1 MELFVG
7 LLSILIAIFAFVGI
21 FLFIAGYDIVDK
33 ALKEVKL
40 DVAYQAERVAEVL
53 SLEKRKK
60 RVAIYWY
67 AAIVIFIV
75 SLPFGITMLAGGSHE
90 QLHPWA
96 RASAEQTQAPN
107 RFLVGDPHNQL
118 PYAGWNDGF
127 ELTEW
132 QTLSELFPEQHK
144 PEDDYEEIES

>member
-53 SLEKRKK
+53 RLEKRKK

-75 SLPFGITMLAGGSHE
+75 SLPFGITMLAGGFS
-90 QLHPWA
+90 
-96 RASAEQTQAPN
+96 
-107 RFLVGDPHNQL
+107 
-118 PYAGWNDGF
+118 
-127 ELTEW
+127 
-132 QTLSELFPEQHK
+132 
-144 PEDDYEEIES
+144 

>member
-21 FLFIAGYDIVDK
+21 FLFIAGYGIVDE

-75 SLPFGITMLAGGSHE
+75 SLPFGITMLAGGFS
-90 QLHPWA
+90 
-96 RASAEQTQAPN
+96 
-107 RFLVGDPHNQL
+107 
-118 PYAGWNDGF
+118 
-127 ELTEW
+127 
-132 QTLSELFPEQHK
+132 
-144 PEDDYEEIES
+144 

>member
-7 LLSILIAIFAFVGI
+7 LLSVLIAIFAFVGI
-21 FLFIAGYDIVDK
+21 FLFIAGYGIVDE

-75 SLPFGITMLAGGSHE
+75 SLPFGITMLAGGFS
-90 QLHPWA
+90 
-96 RASAEQTQAPN
+96 
-107 RFLVGDPHNQL
+107 
-118 PYAGWNDGF
+118 
-127 ELTEW
+127 
-132 QTLSELFPEQHK
+132 
-144 PEDDYEEIES
+144 

>member
-75 SLPFGITMLAGGSHE
+75 SLPFGITMLAGGFS
-90 QLHPWA
+90 
-96 RASAEQTQAPN
+96 
-107 RFLVGDPHNQL
+107 
-118 PYAGWNDGF
+118 
-127 ELTEW
+127 
-132 QTLSELFPEQHK
+132 
-144 PEDDYEEIES
+144 